1 MSASKARGS
10 VDSLNMKFHRKNKF
24 DSTLKHS
31 AIQLKKL
38 KTLLSITKD
47 KILEIKGH
55 KKFPSFHFVNENDQ
69 FKQIEKKIQKK
80 ILNISIKMM
89 DNYKFD
95 PELNQMQPTKI
106 LKRSPKSKKFTNSF
120 INKLN
125 AGKER
130 DSKKITTL
138 IKQIELNRRIKRISN
153 LYDSF
158 GEDESDKD
166 REQGNFGLNPRNIF
180 VEIYD
185 ILLTLS
191 SGFCLL
197 YIPYKL
203 ARTKLVINNNEHFIL
218 LLFNFSEIIFILDL
232 IFGFFRWYYNNEFK
246 LVSNLSMI
254 SSHYLSSDFITDLI
268 MAIPFFTIL
277 KFIENNDDYKFNN
290 YNTAYNENHF
300 LIKIFICFKA
310 FKIFKI
316 HKIKNNRVF
325 YFFNKKFTKNYYLER
340 VYHIINFVFIICSL
354 FNLII
359 CYHIY
364 FADLSYP
371 NWIVKSNLQDK
382 TFIEIYLASFYFI
395 IATMTSVGYGDI
407 VCISSEE
414 RYFQIILLSIGLV
427 AYSWIISAVGDYVK
441 NKSRAMDN
449 FNRDMAKLEEIRIAY
464 PNMPFKLYNKIQ
476 QHIQRMLTQN
486 KKYEYNILVNSLPY
500 YLQNSI
506 LFQIHKN
513 EINKFTFFKNCDNSD
528 FILKVLT
535 HFIPIFSKKNI
546 VLVGEG
552 EFFENI
558 FFIKDGRL
566 SLEAI
571 IDLDNIEMSI
581 EKYLKYRFE
590 EIEQIE
596 EVSDSENSSKDKSST
611 KGVNAYRKKG
621 KIKRKEIIGMI
632 NKQFENVNDITN
644 IKDSTID
651 NEIGKCDF
659 HTDIKDF
666 YKGNIEYIHVLDL
679 LKNEHFGEI
688 LMFSNIPN
696 PLSLRVKSKRVDLY
710 VLRKKDA
717 FNIRKDYQNIWQ
729 RLNKKSI
736 HNIKSLKSLT
746 LDIITRYCEISGIIV
761 KDREIIKSKFRTS
774 YTKSNKTQLTSK
786 TRSKFNIRI
795 NTKFDIGK
803 TKKSSLTS
811 LRPSTKNF
819 NFNENNNKKSKV
831 KKAKFKGKK
840 SVVLTK
846 KIKFHQDENNNKD
859 NINEG
864 NIIKKQ
870 KSNSAIYQKGISN
883 NTLKQKL
890 ETSLDSN
897 SISSLKEKNNNTV
910 IKQES
915 KISFQIASCYKNI
928 NDMAN
933 GQYIN
938 NYGFQNLIQQV
949 IDYCNSINSLGKK
962 YSDNFSTIKNKII
975 NNKLKIDFIKSL
987 DKRPIIE
994 KNSLFSE
1001 TNKNK
1006 NAFLNSNEGKYSKSS
1021 IEKHISLNNNN
1032 ITNQFIQQIQL
1043 NSFNISK
1050 SKEILLDPKN
1060 INSSNDL
1067 LNEGNL
1073 KFENKSVQTF
1083 RNKEM
1088 ENNSAK
1094 DQEVTKDKKVE
1105 NLYSNN
1111 IIKNE
1116 AGNNIHEVNLNYVN
1130 NFCSIY

>member
-1 MSASKARGS
+1 MSGSKTRGS
-10 VDSLNMKFHRKNKF
+10 VDSLNIKFHQNNKMNNQ
-24 DSTLKHS
+24 LKHS

-47 KILEIKGH
+47 KILEIKGR
-55 KKFPSFHFVNENDQ
+55 KKFPSFHLVNEND
-69 FKQIEKKIQKK
+69 KYKHIEKKIQKK
-80 ILNISIKMM
+80 ILNISIKMI

-95 PELNQMQPTKI
+95 PDLKEFKPMKGQKLNK
-106 LKRSPKSKKFTNSF
+106 KSKKFTNSF
-120 INKLN
+120 IKRIN
-125 AGKER
+125 ASKAR
-130 DSKKITTL
+130 NSKKVTL
-138 IKQIELNRRIKRISN
+138 IKQNELSRKIKRINN

-166 REQGNFGLNPRNIF
+166 KEQGNFGLNPKNIF

-185 ILLTLS
+185 IFLS
-191 SGFCLL
+191 LASIFCLL
-197 YIPYKL
+197 YIPYRL
-203 ARTKLVINNNEHFIL
+203 ARTKLVINNNEHFV
-218 LLFNFSEIIFILDL
+218 LFLINFSEIIYIIDL
-232 IFGFFRWYYNNEFK
+232 IFGFFRFYYNNEFK
-246 LVSNLSMI
+246 LVSNIYMI
-254 SSHYLSSDFITDLI
+254 TSHYLSTDFITDLI

-277 KFIENNDDYKFNN
+277 KFIEKDIKFNS
-290 YNTAYNENHF
+290 YNTVFNEKHF
-300 LIKIFICFKA
+300 LLKILICLKA

-325 YFFNKKFTKNYYLER
+325 YFLNKKFTKNYYLER
-340 VYHIINFVFIICSL
+340 VYQIINFVFIICSL

-371 NWIVKSNLQDK
+371 NWIVSSNLQDK
-382 TFIEIYLASFYFI
+382 TFTEIYLASFYFI

-506 LFQIHKN
+506 LFEIHKN

-596 EVSDSENSSKDKSST
+596 EISDSENSSQKSSL
-611 KGVNAYRKKG
+611 KNIQLYKKKG
-621 KIKRKEIIGMI
+621 KMKRKILIGMI
-632 NKQFENVNDITN
+632 NKQFENIEEKTN
-644 IKDSTID
+644 LKDSHID

-666 YKGNIEYIHVLDL
+666 YKGNIEYIHILDL

-688 LMFSNIPN
+688 LMFLNIPN
-696 PLSLRVKSKRVDLY
+696 PLTLRVKSKRVELY

-717 FNIRKDYQNIWQ
+717 FNIRKDYTNIWQ

-736 HNIKSLKSLT
+736 YNIKSLKSLT
-746 LDIITRYCEISGIIV
+746 LDIIARYCEISGIIV
-761 KDREIIKSKFRTS
+761 KDREIIKSKYRTS
-774 YTKSNKTQLTSK
+774 YTKTYKSQFTSK
-786 TRSKFNIRI
+786 TKSKFNLRN

-803 TKKSSLTS
+803 KMRTSLTS
-811 LRPSTKNF
+811 LPTMNKNK
-819 NFNENNNKKSKV
+819 NLSDNNKKNKI
-831 KKAKFKGKK
+831 KKIKIKKSKK
-840 SVVLTK
+840 SVVFTK
-846 KIKFHQDENNNKD
+846 KLNIKQDDNDNKD
-859 NINEG
+859 NND
-864 NIIKKQ
+864 NLKIKKTR
-870 KSNSAIYQKGISN
+870 SNSVDFHKEKTIDTIKKKLGTTSDISL
-883 NTLKQKL
+883 TLSPRDKKPNLISKESEISL
-890 ETSLDSN
+890 EI
-897 SISSLKEKNNNTV
+897 ISS
-910 IKQES
+910 
-915 KISFQIASCYKNI
+915 YKNI
-928 NDMAN
+928 NDMAK

-938 NYGFQNLIQQV
+938 NNSFQNLIQKV
-949 IDYCNSINSLGKK
+949 IDYCIKINSLDKK
-962 YSDNFSTIKNKII
+962 YSDKFNSIKKKII
-975 NNKLKIDFIKSL
+975 NNKLNVDFMKSPN
-987 DKRPIIE
+987 KTPIIE

-1001 TNKNK
+1001 TNKNQ
-1006 NAFLNSNEGKYSKSS
+1006 NIFFNSIEGKYSKSS
-1021 IEKHISLNNNN
+1021 IEKHISLQNNNN
-1032 ITNQFIQQIQL
+1032 ITNQFIHQIHL

-1050 SKEILLDPKN
+1050 NKEILLDPKN
-1060 INSSNDL
+1060 INSSNEI

-1073 KFENKSVQTF
+1073 KFENKSIQTF
-1083 RNKEM
+1083 RNMKDI
-1088 ENNSAK
+1088 ENNSVK
-1094 DQEVTKDKKVE
+1094 EQELTKDKKVE

-1116 AGNNIHEVNLNYVN
+1116 AGHNIREVNLNYVN
-1130 NFCSIY
+1130 YYCHIY

>member
-1 MSASKARGS
+1 MSGSKIRGS
-10 VDSLNMKFHRKNKF
+10 VDSLNIKFHKNNKMNNQ
-24 DSTLKHS
+24 LKHTD
-31 AIQLKKL
+31 IQIKKL

-47 KILEIKGH
+47 KILEIEDR
-55 KKFPSFHFVNENDQ
+55 KKFPSFHLINEDDKY
-69 FKQIEKKIQKK
+69 KQIEKNIQKK
-80 ILNISIKMM
+80 ILNISIKMI

-95 PELNQMQPTKI
+95 PDLKEFKSTKAQKLNK
-106 LKRSPKSKKFTNSF
+106 KSKKFTNSF
-120 INKLN
+120 INRIN
-125 AGKER
+125 GVKER
-130 DSKKITTL
+130 NSKRVTTLLKKI
-138 IKQIELNRRIKRISN
+138 ELSRKIKRINN

-166 REQGNFGLNPRNIF
+166 KEQSNFGLNPKNIF
-180 VEIYD
+180 VQIYD
-185 ILLTLS
+185 IFLSLS
-191 SGFCLL
+191 SIYCLL
-197 YIPYKL
+197 YIPYRL
-203 ARTKLVINNNEHFIL
+203 ARTKLVINNNEHFVLIL
-218 LLFNFSEIIFILDL
+218 INFSEIIYIIDF

-246 LVSNLSMI
+246 LISNIKMI
-254 SSHYLSSDFITDLI
+254 TKHYLSTYFITDFI

-277 KFIENNDDYKFNN
+277 KFIEKDNNKYNS
-290 YNTAYNENHF
+290 YNTIFNEKHF
-300 LIKIFICFKA
+300 LLKILICLKA

-316 HKIKNNRVF
+316 HNIKNNRVF

-340 VYHIINFVFIICSL
+340 VYQIINFVFIICSL

-364 FADLSYP
+364 FAYLSYP
-371 NWIVKSNLQDK
+371 NWIVSSNLQDK
-382 TFIEIYLASFYFI
+382 TFAEIYLASFYFI

-407 VCISSEE
+407 VCKSSEE

-476 QHIQRMLTQN
+476 QHIQRMLTHN

-506 LFQIHKN
+506 LFEIHKN

-596 EVSDSENSSKDKSST
+596 EVSDGENSTQKTSLKNVKLF
-611 KGVNAYRKKG
+611 KKKG
-621 KIKRKEIIGMI
+621 KVQKKILMGMI
-632 NKQFENVNDITN
+632 NKQFENIEEKSNLT
-644 IKDSTID
+644 DSRID

-666 YKGNIEYIHVLDL
+666 YKGNIEYIHILDL

-688 LMFSNIPN
+688 LMFLNIPN
-696 PLSLRVKSKRVDLY
+696 PLTLRVKSKRVDLY

-717 FNIRKDYQNIWQ
+717 FNIRKDCINIWQ
-729 RLNKKSI
+729 RINKKSI

-746 LDIITRYCEISGIIV
+746 LDIITRYCEITGIIV
-761 KDREIIKSKFRTS
+761 KDREIIKSKYGTS
-774 YTKSNKTQLTSK
+774 YTKTYKTQFTSK
-786 TRSKFNIRI
+786 AKSKLNIRN
-795 NTKFDIGK
+795 NTKFDIS
-803 TKKSSLTS
+803 KKMRTSLTS
-811 LRPSTKNF
+811 LPTMNKNK
-819 NFNENNNKKSKV
+819 NVIENNKKNKI
-831 KKAKFKGKK
+831 
-840 SVVLTK
+840 K
-846 KIKFHQDENNNKD
+846 KIKFKRKKSVEFSKKLNIKGNNKD
-859 NINEG
+859 NNDKLK
-864 NIIKKQ
+864 IKKT
-870 KSNSAIYQKGISN
+870 KSNSF
-883 NTLKQKL
+883 
-890 ETSLDSN
+890 DFH
-897 SISSLKEKNNNTV
+897 KEKANDTFKKKLGTNSDITLTLSPKDKKPNNLIN
-910 IKQES
+910 KES
-915 KISFQIASCYKNI
+915 KISFQIKSSYKNI
-928 NDMAN
+928 NDMAK
-933 GQYIN
+933 GKYIN
-938 NYGFQNLIQQV
+938 NNSFQNLIQKV
-949 IDYCNSINSLGKK
+949 IDYCIKINSLDEK
-962 YSDNFSTIKNKII
+962 YSDKFNSIKKKII
-975 NNKLKIDFIKSL
+975 NNKLNIDFMKSPY
-987 DKRPIIE
+987 KKPIIE

-1001 TNKNK
+1001 ANKNQ
-1006 NAFLNSNEGKYSKSS
+1006 NIYFNSLEDKYSKSS
-1021 IEKHISLNNNN
+1021 MEKHISLMNNND
-1032 ITNQFIQQIQL
+1032 ITNQFIHQIHL
-1043 NSFNISK
+1043 NPFNISK
-1050 SKEILLDPKN
+1050 SKGILLDPKN
-1060 INSSNDL
+1060 INSSNEFF
-1067 LNEGNL
+1067 NEANL
-1073 KFENKSVQTF
+1073 KFENKSIQTF
-1083 RNKEM
+1083 RKMEDV
-1088 ENNSAK
+1088 ENNSVK
-1094 DQEVTKDKKVE
+1094 DQELTKDKKVE

-1130 NFCSIY
+1130 NFCYIY